1 MRFDRGIAAAVLVSM
16 ISISAGAHAFE
27 MTSIG
32 GTNPDG
38 SARYQ
43 DLDEASALLSPY
55 GSGDTSSG
63 TGTDQS
69 WKTPLGPTGVSFSS
83 SQKSSSA
90 EPSTPFNNPILRQ
103 RN

>member
-1 MRFDRGIAAAVLVSM
+1 MRFDRGIAATVLLSM

-38 SARYQ
+38 SPRYQ
-43 DLDEASALLSPY
+43 DLDEASALLSPF
-55 GSGDTSSG
+55 GSGEAASNTSA
-63 TGTDQS
+63 DKS
-69 WKTPLGPTGVSFSS
+69 WKTPLGSTGFNFSS
-83 SQKSSSA
+83 SQKSSST
-90 EPSTPFNNPILRQ
+90 EPSTPFNNPLLRE